1 MNVTSETDCLVVVF
15 HANEALRAEM
25 MKASLEG
32 AGINCQLTN
41 GNQGAF
47 AGVDLVPVELSVR
60 MADVERARVIID
72 AHEQANDA

>member
-1 MNVTSETDCLVVVF
+1 MTVTSDTDCLVVVF
-15 HANEALRAEM
+15 HANEPLRAEM

-32 AGINCQLTN
+32 AGIDCQLTS
-41 GNQGAF
+41 GEQGSF

-60 MADVERARVIID
+60 VSDVERARFIID